1 MSDNLKKILS
11 QLASLNNH
19 KNSKVALAARQMLIL
34 AHQPS
39 FELRYNQV
47 ESIFLSAIDGA
58 SFLAERLEQ
67 LIKSGVAI
75 FDILPSC
82 FYHRNKLVQVAA
94 LEVYVRRSYIAYDV
108 LSAQHDELEGGIPIV
123 QWQFLLPISHPNRCI
138 RHAYALLYCCS
149 FWAASLAILVTY
161 IEPL

>member
-1 MSDNLKKILS
+1 MSDDLKKLLS

-47 ESIFLSAIDGA
+47 ESIFLSAIDGP

-108 LSAQHDELEGGIPIV
+108 LSAQHDELEEGIPIV
-123 QWQFLLPISHPNRCI
+123 QWQFLLPISHPNRWVD
-138 RHAYALLYCCS
+138 YSNPLL
-149 FWAASLAILVTY
+149 V
-161 IEPL
+161 